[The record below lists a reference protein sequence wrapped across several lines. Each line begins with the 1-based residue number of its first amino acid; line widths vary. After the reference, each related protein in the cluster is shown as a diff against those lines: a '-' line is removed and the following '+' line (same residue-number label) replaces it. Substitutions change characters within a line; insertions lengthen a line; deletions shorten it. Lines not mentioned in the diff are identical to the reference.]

1 MNFIIDYEF
10 WSFYVFFLYLLLL
23 GLEAFVEF
31 VWILFQLLCAT
42 WEKLVLFYLALEL
55 ELESV
60 VQDLGQETLGKDSS
74 QPHQKDFVEERS
86 TFVCDIEFLSF
97 IWWSHEVMDTV
108 KVVRVKIVFIQCAL
122 NGIVEFRKIILRN
135 NSVKSLQLPQI

>member
-60 VQDLGQETLGKDSS
+60 V
-74 QPHQKDFVEERS
+74 
-86 TFVCDIEFLSF
+86 
-97 IWWSHEVMDTV
+97 
-108 KVVRVKIVFIQCAL
+108 
-122 NGIVEFRKIILRN
+122 
-135 NSVKSLQLPQI
+135 